1 MYQTFVKPLFADIKT
16 FVLDTLFPIS
26 CLSCGEE
33 GDFTQHHFSEDN
45 KIPATNSSACG
56 ISINE
61 QNSSKSGAGFI
72 CADCKSVMKTLEHQR
87 CIVCQKNTPFGAT
100 HPLCQTPWGADA
112 LISFYDY
119 HDEKVSKIII
129 AGKYNFIPMAYE
141 ILGQMVAKALSTHY
155 PLLTTHYSLVPIPL
169 HNTRHRWRGFNQAE
183 VLCQAIGKE
192 LGLPISHALTRNK
205 ITKTQK
211 DLKKEARQKN
221 ITNAFCI
228 APSPSR
234 RFDEASAKLDEGR
247 AGERLQIQGQS
258 FILIDDV
265 TTTGATLQEA
275 AKILKRSG
283 AAKVICLTVARD

>member
-1 MYQTFVKPLFADIKT
+1 MYQTFIKPLYADIKT

-33 GDFTQHHFSEDN
+33 GT
-45 KIPATNSSACG
+45 
-56 ISINE
+56 
-61 QNSSKSGAGFI
+61 FI
-72 CADCKSVMKTLEHQR
+72 CADCKSTMKTLEHQR
-87 CIVCQKNTPFGAT
+87 CIVCQKNTPFGQT
-100 HPLCQTPWGADA
+100 HPQCQTPWGADA
-112 LISFYDY
+112 LINFYDY

-141 ILGQMVAKALSTHY
+141 ILGQMIADQLSAHY

-169 HNTRHRWRGFNQAE
+169 HTTRQRWRGFNQAE
-183 VLCQAIGKE
+183 VLCEAIGKE
-192 LGLPISHALTRNK
+192 LGLPISRALIRSK

-211 DLKKEARQKN
+211 DLKKDARQQN

-228 APSPSR
+228 APSPS
-234 RFDEASAKLDEGR
+234 EGR
-247 AGERLQIQGQS
+247 AGERLRIQGQS
-258 FILIDDV
+258 FLLVDDV

-275 AKILKRSG
+275 AKILKRHG